1 MKVSDHEKRLII
13 TALNERAAQIS
24 DLLIHKNAGESEWSK
39 VDELYALS
47 TYIEF
52 TLIEEDYVR

>member
-1 MKVSDHEKRLII
+1 MKVSEHEKRVII
-13 TALNERAAQIS
+13 TALNERAAQLS

>member
-1 MKVSDHEKRLII
+1 MKLSDTEKRLII

-24 DLLIHKNAGESEWSK
+24 DLLIHKNAGDAEWSK

-52 TLIEEDYVR
+52 TLIDEHYVR

>member
-24 DLLIHKNAGESEWSK
+24 DLLVHSNAGDAEWSK

>member
-1 MKVSDHEKRLII
+1 MKVSDHEKLLII

-24 DLLIHKNAGESEWSK
+24 DLLVHKNAGDSEWKK

-47 TYIEF
+47 TYIEC
-52 TLIEEDYVR
+52 TLIDEDYVR

>member
-1 MKVSDHEKRLII
+1 MTVSDHEKRLII

-24 DLLIHKNAGESEWSK
+24 DLLIHKNAGDAEWSK

-52 TLIEEDYVR
+52 TLIDEHYVR

>member
-1 MKVSDHEKRLII
+1 MKFSDHEKRVII

-24 DLLIHKNAGESEWSK
+24 DLLIHKNAGDAEWSK

-52 TLIEEDYVR
+52 TLIDEHYVR

>member
-1 MKVSDHEKRLII
+1 MKVSEHEKRLII

-24 DLLIHKNAGESEWSK
+24 DLLVHKNAGKSEWKK
-39 VDELYALS
+39 VDELYDLS